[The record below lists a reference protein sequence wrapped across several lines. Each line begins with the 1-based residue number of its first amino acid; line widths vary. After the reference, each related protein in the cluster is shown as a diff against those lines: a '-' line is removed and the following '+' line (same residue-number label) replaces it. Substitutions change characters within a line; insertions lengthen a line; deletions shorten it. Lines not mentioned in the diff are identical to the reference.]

1 MKVNLL
7 EAHDRLIHFKKQ
19 SDYISQGCN
28 DCIRNRPEEFGS
40 HPFYIW
46 AHKREIGMDE
56 RMAIFN
62 KDLMVNFTNEK
73 RKYKRIEDVPTHR
86 HIWMPRLTKPRAD
99 ENSMLFKYYPKL
111 DQVKIIWIL
120 PERHTW
126 DQFVKNNLTEQAV
139 VCESIHAFKNNLKN
153 LEAPEADDM
162 SEMNAKQIYLQ
173 IAANAKQKEMM
184 NRLYSTG
191 NNS

>member
-1 MKVNLL
+1 
-7 EAHDRLIHFKKQ
+7 
-19 SDYISQGCN
+19 
-28 DCIRNRPEEFGS
+28 
-40 HPFYIW
+40 
-46 AHKREIGMDE
+46 
-56 RMAIFN
+56 
-62 KDLMVNFTNEK
+62 MVNFTNEK